1 MTCMRFR
8 LSAMLVAVAVVAVT
22 LGFWAL
28 GPNGSLTIAPW
39 ALISLLLA
47 IVLTTLALMA
57 RGFRRP

>member
-1 MTCMRFR
+1 
-8 LSAMLVAVAVVAVT
+8 MLVAVAVVAVT
-22 LGFWAL
+22 LRFWAL
-28 GPNGSLTIAPW
+28 GPNGAVTIVPW